1 MNKSF
6 RTSIIRY
13 LSSKKP
19 ATKRD
24 DQETPQ
30 DMASE
35 YLLLIRNTA
44 WQKEFSADEIE
55 KVLTEFSAWV
65 TRLKDEGTIKV
76 AVPLVHKGKLFEGK
90 DVMVDGPFIES
101 KEAIAGLIIFEAESF
116 DAAVELANSATCLKY
131 GQTLELRPIATEEP
145 ERTALRK

>member
-1 MNKSF
+1 V
-6 RTSIIRY
+6 
-13 LSSKKP
+13 SSKKP
-19 ATKRD
+19 AAKPD
-24 DQETPQ
+24 DYEPPQ
-30 DMASE
+30 DMPSE

-44 WQKEFSADEIE
+44 WQKDFSAADIE
-55 KVLTEFSAWV
+55 KILSEFSAWV

-76 AVPLVHKGKLFEGK
+76 AVPLVHQGKLFEGK

-116 DAAVELANSATCLKY
+116 EAAVELANTATCLKY
-131 GQTLELRPIATEEP
+131 GQQLELRPIATEEP

>member
-1 MNKSF
+1 V
-6 RTSIIRY
+6 
-13 LSSKKP
+13 SSKKP
-19 ATKRD
+19 AAKPD
-24 DQETPQ
+24 DQEPTQ
-30 DMASE
+30 DMTSE

-44 WQKEFSADEIE
+44 WQKDFSAAEIE
-55 KVLTEFSAWV
+55 KILSEFSAWV

-76 AVPLVHKGKLFEGK
+76 AVPLVHKGKLFDGK

-116 DAAVELANSATCLKY
+116 EAAVELANSATCLKY
-131 GQTLELRPIATEEP
+131 GQKLELRPIATEEP

>member
-1 MNKSF
+1 M
-6 RTSIIRY
+6 
-13 LSSKKP
+13 SSKKSAASP
-19 ATKRD
+19 D
-24 DQETPQ
+24 DQEPPQ

-44 WQKEFSADEIE
+44 WQKDFSADEIE

-90 DVMVDGPFIES
+90 DVIVDGPFIES
-101 KEAIAGLIIFEAESF
+101 KEAIAGLIIFEVENF
-116 DAAVELANSATCLKY
+116 EAAVELVNSATCLKY

>member
-1 MNKSF
+1 M
-6 RTSIIRY
+6 
-13 LSSKKP
+13 SSKKA
-19 ATKRD
+19 ATKSN

-44 WQKEFSADEIE
+44 WQKDFSAAEIE

-76 AVPLVHKGKLFEGK
+76 AVPLVHRGKLFEGK
-90 DVMVDGPFIES
+90 DVMIDGPFIES
-101 KEAIAGLIIFEAESF
+101 KEAIAGLIIFEVENF
-116 DAAVELANSATCLKY
+116 EAAVELANSATCLKY

>member
-1 MNKSF
+1 M
-6 RTSIIRY
+6 
-13 LSSKKP
+13 SSKKP
-19 ATKRD
+19 ATKSD

-44 WQKEFSADEIE
+44 WQKDFSAAEIE

-76 AVPLVHKGKLFEGK
+76 AVPLVHRGKLFESK
-90 DVMVDGPFIES
+90 DVMIDGPFIES

-116 DAAVELANSATCLKY
+116 EAAVELANSATCLKY

-145 ERTALRK
+145 ERTALRN

>member
-1 MNKSF
+1 MRSQ
-6 RTSIIRY
+6 TSTA
-13 LSSKKP
+13 SSP
-19 ATKRD
+19 GH
-24 DQETPQ
+24 QEPPQ
-30 DMASE
+30 NMASE

-44 WQKEFSADEIE
+44 WQKDFSADEIE

-76 AVPLVHKGKLFEGK
+76 AVPLVHRGKLFEAK
-90 DVMVDGPFIES
+90 DVLVDGPFIES

-116 DAAVELANSATCLKY
+116 EAAVELANSATCLKY

>member
-1 MNKSF
+1 V
-6 RTSIIRY
+6 
-13 LSSKKP
+13 SSKKP
-19 ATKRD
+19 ATNPK

-44 WQKEFSADEIE
+44 WQKDFSAAEIE
-55 KVLTEFSAWV
+55 NVLTEFSAWV

-76 AVPLVHKGKLFEGK
+76 AVPLVHRGKLFEGN

-101 KEAIAGLIIFEAESF
+101 KEAIAGLIIFEAENF
-116 DAAVELANSATCLKY
+116 EAAVELANSATCLKY

-145 ERTALRK
+145 ERTALRAKS

>member
-1 MNKSF
+1 V
-6 RTSIIRY
+6 
-13 LSSKKP
+13 SSKKP
-19 ATKRD
+19 AAKPD
-24 DQETPQ
+24 DQEPPQ

-44 WQKEFSADEIE
+44 WQKDFSADEIE

-90 DVMVDGPFIES
+90 DVIVDGPFIES
-101 KEAIAGLIIFEAESF
+101 KEAIAGLIIFEVENF
-116 DAAVELANSATCLKY
+116 EAAVELANSATCLKY

>member
-1 MNKSF
+1 V
-6 RTSIIRY
+6 
-13 LSSKKP
+13 SSKKP
-19 ATKRD
+19 ATDPK

-44 WQKEFSADEIE
+44 WQKDFSAVEIE
-55 KVLTEFSAWV
+55 NVLSEFSAWV

-76 AVPLVHKGKLFEGK
+76 AVPLVHRGKLFEGT

-101 KEAIAGLIIFEAESF
+101 KEAIAGLIIFEAGSF
-116 DAAVELANSATCLKY
+116 EAAVKLANSATCLKY